1 VDRPR
6 PEPVGLA
13 EPGGPVG
20 PAGRLGEQAR
30 WAKQA
35 LANCFKTKFQILNSN
50 VISLLNSNQ
59 IKKIQITFI
68 KHFLN
73 L

>member
-1 VDRPR
+1 LTDPDLSR
-6 PEPVGLA
+6 VGLA

-20 PAGRLGEQAR
+20 PAGRLGQQAR

-35 LANCFKTKFQILNSN
+35 LANCFKTKFQILKFKCHFLFELKPNS
-50 VISLLNSNQ
+50 
-59 IKKIQITFI
+59 KIQITFI